1 MVMRAGRNVTVR
13 GDVLGLAGSSSAS
26 VVMKWTVGVVV
37 RNLRS
42 FTQLT
47 WTGIGRGLI
56 TIAVSSRSS

>member
-13 GDVLGLAGSSSAS
+13 GDVLSLAGIAQRQRGDD
-26 VVMKWTVGVVV
+26 VDHGVVV

-47 WTGIGRGLI
+47 QTTVAHG
-56 TIAVSSRSS
+56 